1 MFTYG
6 VDNFMARI
14 SPEKPFDML
23 SDGFNYLQLIGV
35 LVVVTVLALYFRSLA
50 SEAKLAK
57 AHLD

>member
-1 MFTYG
+1 
-6 VDNFMARI
+6 MARI

-35 LVVVTVLALYFRSLA
+35 LVVVTALALYFRSLA

-57 AHLD
+57 SHLD